1 VNESPAQLRLAA
13 LLGLAS
19 VIATALLF
27 PYALALQPDA
37 LALAQAATG
46 WPAWAIVAVQAAQ
59 GGVLCLLLAW
69 AGLNLGAP
77 LGLGAPWLAA
87 WLYNRP
93 RPPAAAW
100 WQAAALGVASALLV
114 LGAIAL
120 FGPPLPSTA
129 PTPAVSVAFALK
141 GLLASPY
148 GAIVEEIMLRVF
160 VMGVVAW
167 LLSRLSRGQP
177 RAWVMLV
184 ALVVAAL
191 VFGAG
196 HLPAAAQLAP
206 LTGELVLRVIAYNTL
221 AGLVFG
227 WLYWKRGLEHAM
239 LAHLCADLVLHVAAP
254 LAGGA

>member
-1 VNESPAQLRLAA
+1 
-13 LLGLAS
+13 
-19 VIATALLF
+19 
-27 PYALALQPDA
+27 
-37 LALAQAATG
+37 
-46 WPAWAIVAVQAAQ
+46 
-59 GGVLCLLLAW
+59 
-69 AGLNLGAP
+69 
-77 LGLGAPWLAA
+77 
-87 WLYNRP
+87 
-93 RPPAAAW
+93 
-100 WQAAALGVASALLV
+100 
-114 LGAIAL
+114 
-120 FGPPLPSTA
+120 
-129 PTPAVSVAFALK
+129 
-141 GLLASPY
+141 
-148 GAIVEEIMLRVF
+148 MLRVF

-177 RAWVMLV
+177 RAWVMLA

-206 LTGELVLRVIAYNTL
+206 LTGELVLRVIAYNML